1 MYSILAKEITFS
13 IFIERTNTMH
23 CIHCGA
29 LLPEGAKFCTSC
41 GLPVQAAPTASEE
54 PVIDS
59 PVETAAQETADT
71 PQAPINASEG
81 YKAANAQLPPS
92 YSNPNYSSQ
101 ARPSAA
107 APSTT
112 NGLAIAGFICSLIFI
127 PVGIGVLCA
136 IAGLILSIMGM
147 SSAKKLPENK
157 GHGLALAGTIISA
170 VRIVLL
176 LIAIIAFLALM
187 IRGVGH
193 VGHELI
199 ANWSEY
205 VPYTY

>member
-1 MYSILAKEITFS
+1 
-13 IFIERTNTMH
+13 MH

-41 GLPVQAAPTASEE
+41 GLPVQATPAAPEQPVVEE
-54 PVIDS
+54 PV
-59 PVETAAQETADT
+59 QETVEEA
-71 PQAPINASEG
+71 PQAPVNASEG
-81 YKAANAQLPPS
+81 YTAANAQLPPS

-101 ARPSAA
+101 AKPSAA
-107 APSTT
+107 PAPSTT

-127 PVGIGVLCA
+127 PVGIGVLAA

-157 GHGLALAGTIISA
+157 GHGLALAGTIISGI
-170 VRIVLL
+170 RIA
-176 LIAIIAFLALM
+176 LILIGIIALLALM
-187 IRGVGH
+187 VRGVGH

-199 ANWSEY
+199 SNWSEY
-205 VPYTY
+205 VPYSY

>member
-1 MYSILAKEITFS
+1 
-13 IFIERTNTMH
+13 MH

-29 LLPEGAKFCTSC
+29 LLPEGAKFCTAC
-41 GLPVQAAPTASEE
+41 GQPVQVVPAAADPTPVVEE
-54 PVIDS
+54 TPV
-59 PVETAAQETADT
+59 QETVEA
-71 PQAPINASEG
+71 PQAPVNASEG

-101 ARPSAA
+101 AKPTAA
-107 APSTT
+107 PAPSTT

-127 PVGIGVLCA
+127 PVGIGVLAA

-157 GHGLALAGTIISA
+157 GHGLALAGTIISGI
-170 VRIVLL
+170 RIA
-176 LIAIIAFLALM
+176 LILIGIIALLALM
-187 IRGVGH
+187 VRGVGH

-199 ANWSEY
+199 SNWSEY
-205 VPYTY
+205 VPYSY

>member
-1 MYSILAKEITFS
+1 MTKEITFS
-13 IFIERTNTMH
+13 ILTERTNTMH

-41 GLPVQAAPTASEE
+41 GLPVQAAPAAPEQPVVEE
-54 PVIDS
+54 PV
-59 PVETAAQETADT
+59 QETVEEA
-71 PQAPINASEG
+71 PQAPVNASEG
-81 YKAANAQLPPS
+81 YTAANAQLPPS

-101 ARPSAA
+101 ARPTA
-107 APSTT
+107 APASSTT

-127 PVGIGVLCA
+127 PVGIGVLAA

-157 GHGLALAGTIISA
+157 GHGLALAGTIISG
-170 VRIVLL
+170 VRIA
-176 LIAIIAFLALM
+176 LILIGIIALLALM
-187 IRGVGH
+187 VRGIGH

-199 ANWSEY
+199 SNWSEY
-205 VPYTY
+205 VPYSY